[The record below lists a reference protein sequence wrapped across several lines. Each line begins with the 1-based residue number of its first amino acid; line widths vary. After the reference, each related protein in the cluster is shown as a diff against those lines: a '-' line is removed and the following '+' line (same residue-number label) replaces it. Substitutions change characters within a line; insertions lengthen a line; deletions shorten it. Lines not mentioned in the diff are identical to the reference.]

1 MVLQFIRGAA
11 LASRLA
17 ALAGVVA
24 LAVILPLTA
33 GCGRQTAPDDAAG
46 TAPGRPADPPGRRP
60 AGRPAPPRDLEAR
73 LLAMQPE
80 APDTAGRAFV
90 RNLSPAQAEALQAAP
105 ERLRQAAAVNDWLEV
120 LEELA
125 EIPHPQTLPA
135 VSAALEHDDASVRQK
150 AFAVI
155 EGYQTADILPLVRKG
170 LGDADAEVRLAA
182 VYALAAVVDPAVS
195 ALLIE
200 AMQDDSLFVRQAVF
214 AMLEAKP
221 AEVRQDVYEAGIGSP
236 HDDVWGEVV
245 SAILFHPSHDAV
257 MTLMTGLK
265 SPSEFQRDQV
275 NDALQ
280 FLVSER
286 FDSYDEART
295 WWDANRHRF
304 ADDLE
309 EKPED
314 DEGAAEPTA
323 P

>member
-1 MVLQFIRGAA
+1 MVLPFSRGAA
-11 LASRLA
+11 QARRLA
-17 ALAGVVA
+17 ALAGVLT
-24 LAVILPLTA
+24 LAVLAHLTA
-33 GCGRQTAPDDAAG
+33 GCGRQSAPDDASV
-46 TAPGRPADPPGRRP
+46 APSGRPAAPPARRQG
-60 AGRPAPPRDLEAR
+60 GRPTPPRDLEAR
-73 LLAMQPE
+73 LIAVQPE

-90 RNLSPAQAEALQAAP
+90 RNLSPAQAEALKAAP
-105 ERLRQAAAVNDWLEV
+105 ERLRQAEAADDWLGV

-135 VSAALEHDDASVRQK
+135 VSAALEHDDAGVRQK

-170 LGDADAEVRLAA
+170 LGDADADVRLAA
-182 VYALAAVVDPAVS
+182 VHALAAVVDPAVS

-245 SAILFHPSHDAV
+245 SAILFDPSHDAV
-257 MTLMTGLK
+257 MTLMAGLK
-265 SPSEFQRDQV
+265 SPSEFQRGQV

-304 ADDLE
+304 
-309 EKPED
+309 D
-314 DEGAAEPTA
+314 DELQEKHEDEDEGKA